1 MYLRYSK
8 QRTLIL
14 KIVRSTHSHPTAYWV
29 YNKAKKI
36 MPKIS
41 RGTIYRN
48 LNQLVE
54 NREINV
60 IKDGDVMKYD
70 GNISRHDH
78 LLCTKCDSVYDI
90 NILPKNL
97 DKKVQRLIN
106 FDVKQISLTI
116 EGICQNH

>member
-1 MYLRYSK
+1 
-8 QRTLIL
+8 
-14 KIVRSTHSHPTAYWV
+14 
-29 YNKAKKI
+29 

-41 RGTIYRN
+41 RSTVYRN

-54 NREINV
+54 NAEIHLLN
-60 IKDGDVMKYD
+60 DGDVMKYD
-70 GNISRHDH
+70 GNILRHDH
-78 LLCTKCDSVYDI
+78 LFCTKCNSVFDI
-90 NILPKNL
+90 DILPKDL

>member
-1 MYLRYSK
+1 MYKRYSK

-14 KIVRSTHSHPTAYWV
+14 EIVKSTHSHPSADWI
-29 YNKAKKI
+29 YNKARKI
-36 MPKIS
+36 MTKIS
-41 RGTIYRN
+41 RGTVYRN
-48 LNQLVE
+48 LNQLAE
-54 NREINV
+54 NGEINV

-70 GNISRHDH
+70 GNILRHDH

-90 NILPKNL
+90 NILPKDL

>member
-41 RGTIYRN
+41 KGTIYRN
-48 LNQLVE
+48 LNQWDLPLL
-54 NREINV
+54 NLPYFCRPLYLP
-60 IKDGDVMKYD
+60 DV
-70 GNISRHDH
+70 SQ
-78 LLCTKCDSVYDI
+78 
-90 NILPKNL
+90 LP
-97 DKKVQRLIN
+97 
-106 FDVKQISLTI
+106 
-116 EGICQNH
+116 